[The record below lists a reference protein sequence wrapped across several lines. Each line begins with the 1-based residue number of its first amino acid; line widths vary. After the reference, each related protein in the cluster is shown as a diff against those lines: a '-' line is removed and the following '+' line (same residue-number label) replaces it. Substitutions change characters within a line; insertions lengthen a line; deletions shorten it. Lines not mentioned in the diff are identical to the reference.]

1 MNFFSKI
8 LASILA
14 WFKRPPTK
22 EILPLIPLEIP
33 PPVVMPPRPDS
44 QNTIDKIPS
53 DQIMGGIT
61 FSILKTG
68 NVHINCEWSAGM
80 IPQAYGE
87 LLYQINEGE
96 LTNEIVSILM
106 SHVRSDPQDLEIV
119 SEIVEY
125 WRIMKEHMENQPVI
139 SPSNVFSIE
148 RLQGQMNNNHMD
160 EMGGMDDMDDMDDMH
175 DIEGMG

>member
-1 MNFFSKI
+1 MQWIKNLFGWASSKKI
-8 LASILA
+8 S
-14 WFKRPPTK
+14 PTQLIK
-22 EILPLIPLEIP
+22 PKKLPGFDHMGSLE
-33 PPVVMPPRPDS
+33 
-44 QNTIDKIPS
+44 TIAPND
-53 DQIMGGIT
+53 IMGSIT

-68 NVHINCEWSAGM
+68 NLHINCEWQEGM

-96 LTNEIVSILM
+96 LTNEIVAILM
-106 SHVRSDPQDLEIV
+106 SHVRDSPQDLEIV